1 MKSSFKY
8 TWILFLLIVSPDPCH
23 AQELY
28 TVERSAFSTREYYE
42 YAPIPYQGNIVF
54 TAEKRIKF
62 GKISTGERNQFAA
75 NLFIVRPL
83 GEDEW
88 SEPMIFANELTDVN
102 INHGWATFNARG
114 NRMFF
119 TRNYDAGSKN
129 AMANAGIY
137 YAGYAGGQWT
147 GVQPFQHNDPA
158 VNLIHPS
165 LSEDGNMLFFASD
178 MPGGEGGF
186 DIYVCTMGR
195 NAWGD
200 PVNLGPAVNTRRHQ
214 IYPVYHEN
222 GRLYFSSNDHP
233 GQGGYDIYYTENV
246 DGEWITPVNLPAPLN
261 TRRNEGYFV
270 ALDSA
275 HTQGY
280 LTSNRE
286 RARTNSI
293 YEFNLDVPT
302 FDSCKFQEENNY
314 CFTFY
319 EAGTMDMDTT
329 NFKYEWLIEDNR
341 FRQESVD
348 YCFRGIGDYII
359 QLNVIDMISGE
370 VMFNEATYELNIVNI
385 EQVYITSPDTIY
397 VNETIALDGNRT
409 SLENFQIDRFYWDMG
424 DLTRVSDSTVTYTWH
439 KPGKY
444 NVRLGVTSI
453 ADTPE
458 EVQKACSFKEI
469 VVIPREGSIT
479 AVREEN

>member
-1 MKSSFKY
+1 MKKGITYSCF
-8 TWILFLLIVSPDPCH
+8 LVLLIFSQDLCQ
-23 AQELY
+23 AQELF
-28 TVERSAFSTREYYE
+28 TVERVPFSKREYYE
-42 YAPIPYQGNIVF
+42 YAPLPYQGNIVF

-83 GEDEW
+83 GDNDW
-88 SEPMIFANELTDVN
+88 SEPAIFATELSDVN
-102 INHGWATFNARG
+102 INHGWATFNERG
-114 NRMFF
+114 NRMYF
-119 TRNYDAGSKN
+119 TRNYDAGSKET
-129 AMANAGIY
+129 MANAGIY
-137 YAGYAGGQWT
+137 YSGYAGGQWT
-147 GVQPFQHNDPA
+147 GVQPFQYNDPA

-165 LSEDGNMLFFASD
+165 LSGDGNMLFFASD

-186 DIYVCTMGR
+186 DIYVCTMEG
-195 NAWGD
+195 NTWGA
-200 PVNLGPAVNTRRHQ
+200 PENLGPAVNTRRHQ

-246 DGEWITPVNLPAPLN
+246 DGEWIVPVNLPAPIN
-261 TRRNEGYFV
+261 TRRNEGFFV
-270 ALDSA
+270 ALDTT
-275 HTQGY
+275 HTRGY

-286 RARTNSI
+286 RSRTNSI
-293 YEFNLDVPT
+293 FEFNLDVPA
-302 FDSCKFQEENNY
+302 FDSCRLQEENNY

-329 NFKYEWLIEDNR
+329 NYMYEWLIEEER
-341 FRQESVD
+341 FREESVD

-385 EQVYITSPDTIY
+385 EQVYITSPDTVY
-397 VNETIALDGNRT
+397 ANETIALDGNRT
-409 SLENFQIDRFYWDMG
+409 SLDDFQIDRFYWDMG
-424 DLTRVSDSTVTYTWH
+424 DLTWVSDSTVTHTFH

-444 NVRLGVTSI
+444 KVSLGVTSI
-453 ADTPE
+453 AETPE
-458 EVQKACSFKEI
+458 TVQKACSFKEI
-469 VVIPREGSIT
+469 VVISREESIT